1 MLRSKTMGEHQTWL
15 DYLDSSSW
23 AHNISGQIRD
33 FDQQWLGGFWA
44 MFGTPSQSLI
54 HVFWACVVIMFVL
67 FGAFRFRAAVA
78 GGGQEGLIPPPRFNL
93 RHFFEL
99 ICDTTLSLMEG
110 VMGEKAAKRFFPL
123 IASCAF
129 FILFSNFLA
138 LIPGM
143 GVPTTSLRTNL
154 APALIIFFATHIYG
168 VKEHGFANYLKHF
181 MGPIP
186 LLAPLMFPI
195 ELISHVVRPLSL
207 AIRLLG
213 NMTGDH
219 KVVFTFFTLVPFFV
233 PVPFLFLGLLVT
245 VVQTLVFCLLSMV
258 YISMAI
264 AHDH

>member
-1 MLRSKTMGEHQTWL
+1 MGEHQTWL
-15 DYLDSSSW
+15 DFLDNTSW
-23 AHNISGQIRD
+23 ARGIKDWIASTDAG
-33 FDQQWLGGFWA
+33 A
-44 MFGTPSQSLI
+44 MASFREVFGPTHTTLL
-54 HVFWACVVIMFVL
+54 HVFWSLVVVAFVL
-67 FGAFRFRAAVA
+67 VGAMRFRAAVVGRGQA
-78 GGGQEGLIPPPRFNL
+78 GLVPPPRFGL
-93 RHFFEL
+93 RNMFEL

-110 VMGEKAAKRFFPL
+110 VMGEKAARRFFPL

-143 GVPTTSLRTNL
+143 GVPTTTLKTNL

-168 VKEHGFANYLKHF
+168 VKEHGAANYLKHF

-186 LLAPLMFPI
+186 ALAPLMFPI
-195 ELISHVVRPLSL
+195 EIISHLVRPLSL
-207 AIRLLG
+207 AIRLMG
-213 NMTGDH
+213 NMMGDH

-245 VVQTLVFCLLSMV
+245 IVQTLVFCLLSMV

>member
-1 MLRSKTMGEHQTWL
+1 MGEHQTWL
-15 DYLDSSSW
+15 DYLDKND
-23 AHNISGQIRD
+23 AVLGLSGKLRH
-33 FDQQWLGGFWA
+33 FDHEWLGGFWK
-44 MFGTPSQSLI
+44 MFGTPSQTFI
-54 HVFWACVVIMFVL
+54 HVFWAMVVMAFVL
-67 FGAFRFRAAVA
+67 YGAARFRGAVVGRGEA
-78 GGGQEGLIPPPRFNL
+78 GLVPPPKFNL

-110 VMGEKAAKRFFPL
+110 VMGEKAARRFFPL

-129 FILFSNFLA
+129 FILFSNMMA

-143 GVPTTSLRTNL
+143 GVSTTFLRTNL

-168 VKEHGFANYLKHF
+168 IKEHGVAKYVGHF
-181 MGPIP
+181 MGPIKVI
-186 LLAPLMFPI
+186 APLMLVI
-195 ELISHVVRPLSL
+195 ELISHFVRPLSL
-207 AIRLLG
+207 AIRLMG
-213 NMTGDH
+213 NMVGDH
-219 KVVFTFFTLVPFFV
+219 KVVFTFFGLVPFFV